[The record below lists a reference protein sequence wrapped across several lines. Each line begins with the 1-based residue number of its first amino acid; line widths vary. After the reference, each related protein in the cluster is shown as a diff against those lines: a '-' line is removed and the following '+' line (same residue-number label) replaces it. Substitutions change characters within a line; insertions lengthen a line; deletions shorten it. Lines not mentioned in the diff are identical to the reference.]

1 MALKIRRGTD
11 TERQTITPDLGEP
24 IFTTDTKQLFVG
36 DGSTVGGVLVSTP
49 TGEYVQDL
57 VAEQLVTNG
66 THSGITFSYDDAG
79 DGAIDAS
86 VSINSSTSGFLSGI
100 DNHLNTSSATIGQ
113 LLQWDGSD
121 YDWVAAP
128 ITYGD
133 GDVDA
138 HLNQSN
144 PTAGYVLSWNGSDY
158 SWVAQ
163 TSTYSSFNS
172 DFDSRLSTKSTDN
185 LSEGS
190 SNLYYTDARVDTR
203 ITASNPYTSSNF
215 NTDFASKSTTNLS
228 EGTNLYYTNTRVD
241 AHLNQ
246 SNPTAGYVLSWN
258 GSDYAWV
265 VQSGG
270 ISSLFDD
277 KTPQLGGN
285 LDLNARSIS
294 GVGSINIIGNIT
306 TGSTNTISAGTVSGT
321 TVNVNVLNAT
331 VGEITV
337 NGDMSFIDNKKI
349 IIGDNDELQIF
360 NDGSKSVIQ
369 ENGGGNLRISGSEI
383 EFMDDDQSDYYAR
396 FIENG
401 AATLYHSGS
410 PKLST
415 SSIGVSITGRI
426 TGLTNPTSAQDAA
439 TKSYVDA
446 NIGSGV
452 IAVDVG
458 TSLPSS
464 PVEGQLFFYEGA
476 SAGDTARI
484 LIYTNNNWVIASPG
498 GSSSGGSSYGNS
510 DVDAHLNRS
519 TAASGQV
526 LSWNGSD
533 YAWVAQSS
541 GSGSSYTH
549 PNHTGD
555 VTSVGDGATTIIDNV
570 INEAKLRVSNGPV
583 DGYVLT
589 SRPAAVGG
597 LTWEAASGGISLSE
611 ARAGISVSTGG
622 SVSGGALSY
631 NSSTG
636 VLTFNPAAAGGSS
649 YGDTDVDT
657 HLNRTSASAGQ
668 VLSWNG
674 SDYAWV
680 AQSSGSGSGD
690 ITAVVAGT
698 GLTGGATSGSATL
711 NVDVG
716 TTAGKIVQLD
726 NSAKLPAI
734 DGSNLTNVQA
744 SSVLISES
752 IDDNVNYNIL
762 FSDTTGSGGI
772 QMTPVQDAAG
782 LTFNPSANILSVQKI
797 AITYLPTTPGG
808 YISFEGT
815 TNDNYETFLYAENP
829 TADNVIYLPNKS
841 GTIALT
847 SDIGSGGS
855 YSNLDVDAHLNRTS
869 STSAG
874 YVLSWNGTDYAW
886 VAQSSGSGGG
896 VNLQSNG
903 NNLTVNVDGQNIDDS
918 HTSTLNFTGDGVS
931 ISGTGATK
939 NINISGLQSRDIGLT
954 ATGSGEFNSDI
965 TGYKAYM
972 LMKIQTSG
980 AAWVRIYTSSTA
992 RTADVN
998 SGRTQTSDPTPD
1010 AGVIAEV
1017 ITNGAETVVM
1027 SPGVLGFNESISS
1040 TDIPIRVSSLASG
1053 APSVTVTLTA
1063 LQLEA

>member
-79 DGAIDAS
+79 NGAIDAS

-158 SWVAQ
+158 TWVAQ

-190 SNLYYTDARVDTR
+190 SNLYYTNARVDAR

-277 KTPQLGGN
+277 KTPQLGGH
-285 LDLNARSIS
+285 LDLNARNIS

-306 TGSTNTISAGTVSGT
+306 TGSTNTISAGTVTGT
-321 TVNVNVLNAT
+321 TVGVNVLNAT

-337 NGDMSFIDNKKI
+337 NGDLSFIDNKKI

-360 NDGSKSVIQ
+360 NDGSRSVIK

-383 EFMDDDQSDYYAR
+383 EFMDDDQSDYYVR

-401 AATLYHSGS
+401 AVTLYHSGS

-415 SSIGVSITGRI
+415 SSTGVSITGRI
-426 TGLTNPTSAQDAA
+426 TGLTNPTGAQDAA

-458 TSLPSS
+458 TSLPST

-498 GSSSGGSSYGNS
+498 GSSGGSSYGNS
-510 DVDAHLNRS
+510 DVDAHLNRTSS
-519 TAASGQV
+519 TSAGQV
-526 LSWNGSD
+526 LSWNGTD

-555 VTSVGDGATTIIDNV
+555 VTSLGDGATTIIDNV
-570 INEAKLRVSNGPV
+570 INEAKLRVSNGPI

-597 LTWEAASGGISLSE
+597 LTWEATSGGISLSE

-649 YGDTDVDT
+649 YGDTDVDA
-657 HLNRTSASAGQ
+657 HLNRTSSTSAGQ

-726 NSAKLPAI
+726 NSAKLPAV

-752 IDDNVNYNIL
+752 SDDNFVYNIL

-772 QMTPVQDAAG
+772 QMTPVQDDNG
-782 LTFNPSANILSVQKI
+782 LTFNPSSNTLAVQKI
-797 AITYLPTTPGG
+797 AITYLSGSSAPSGG
-808 YISFEGT
+808 SISFEGT

-829 TADNVIYLPNKS
+829 TADNEIYLPNKS

-847 SDIGSGGS
+847 SDIGSGG
-855 YSNLDVDAHLNRTS
+855 
-869 STSAG
+869 G
-874 YVLSWNGTDYAW
+874 G
-886 VAQSSGSGGG
+886 SSG
-896 VNLQSNG
+896 VKLQYNG
-903 NNLTVNVDGQNIDDS
+903 NTPLIDGGSD
-918 HTSTLNFTGDGVS
+918 TTTLNFTGDGVS
-931 ISGTGATK
+931 ITGTGATK
-939 NINISGLQSRDIGLT
+939 NINISGLQSRNTALT

-998 SGRTQTSDPTPD
+998 SGRTQLSDPLPD

-1027 SPGVLGFNESISS
+1027 SPGVLGFNESVSS
-1040 TDIPIRVSSLASG
+1040 NDIPVRVSSLASG

>member
-158 SWVAQ
+158 AWVAQ

-172 DFDSRLSTKSTDN
+172 DFDTRLSTKSTDN

-294 GVGSINIIGNIT
+294 GVGSINIIGDIT

-321 TVNVNVLNAT
+321 TVNVNVLNAS

-337 NGDMSFIDNKKI
+337 NGDLSFIDNKKI

-383 EFMDDDQSDYYAR
+383 ELMDDDQSDYYAR

-415 SSIGVSITGRI
+415 SSTGVSITGRI

-533 YAWVAQSS
+533 YTWIAQSS

-752 IDDNVNYNIL
+752 IDDNINYNIL
-762 FSDTTGSGGI
+762 FSATTGPAGI
-772 QMTPVQDAAG
+772 QMTPVQDNSG
-782 LTFNPSANILSVQKI
+782 LTFNPSANILSVQKV
-797 AITYLPTTPGG
+797 AITWLPSPGG
-808 YISFEGT
+808 YISFEGS
-815 TNDNYETFLYAENP
+815 TNDDYETLLYAENP
-829 TADNVIYLPNKS
+829 TADNAIYLPNKS

-847 SDIGSGGS
+847 SDIGSGGGGS
-855 YSNLDVDAHLNRTS
+855 SGVVLQEDGGTIDGGS
-869 STSAG
+869 ST
-874 YVLSWNGTDYAW
+874 T
-886 VAQSSGSGGG
+886 
-896 VNLQSNG
+896 
-903 NNLTVNVDGQNIDDS
+903 
-918 HTSTLNFTGDGVS
+918 TLNFTGDGVS
-931 ISGTGATK
+931 ITGTGATK
-939 NINISGLQSRDIGLT
+939 NVNISGLQSRNTALT

-1027 SPGVLGFNESISS
+1027 SPGVLGFNESASS
-1040 TDIPIRVSSLASG
+1040 TDIPVRVSSLASG